1 MSEKKSVFRRKALDQ
16 IHSPE
21 QMNDYLKVTNPGI
34 WVILAA
40 VVLLFIGLFAW
51 ATVGKLETTAKAQA
65 VIQDGTARVMLT
77 ETAVLPIA
85 SDMDVRIEGED
96 YGIST
101 VEQDE
106 FGRDVALVP
115 VSLANGTYDAKV
127 ILETVF
133 PISFLIR

>member
-16 IHSPE
+16 IRSPE

-127 ILETVF
+127 ILETVP

>member
-16 IHSPE
+16 IRSPE

-101 VEQDE
+101 VE
-106 FGRDVALVP
+106 
-115 VSLANGTYDAKV
+115 
-127 ILETVF
+127 
-133 PISFLIR
+133 

>member
-1 MSEKKSVFRRKALDQ
+1 M
-16 IHSPE
+16 
-21 QMNDYLKVTNPGI
+21 
-34 WVILAA
+34 
-40 VVLLFIGLFAW
+40 
-51 ATVGKLETTAKAQA
+51 GKLETTAKAQA

-115 VSLANGTYDAKV
+115 ASLANGTYDAKV
-127 ILETVF
+127 ILETVS